1 MNFIQKMYV
10 LNEYHFFQNQSKSKS
25 KCLYLQIFSAAREV
39 HQILYKDYSAKM
51 NTPDFNCFIK
61 NLTQT
66 QSKLVADIKH
76 WLGPWITLFSGKV
89 KGATGDEYEQKI
101 FDEVEKLCKDFD
113 DFPIDDLVLLNLVCR
128 RIDLLDTIKIKQAA
142 RYFARSA
149 YEFNRMVE
157 WMAQLKS
164 KRTTNEFHYYPCIL
178 VLDELVDHMPW
189 EMVLPTQEFSRMHSI
204 YMLIDLYERF
214 KDQIHDGYL
223 QVNVKNGFALIN
235 PDNDEKLQDM
245 HKRISQFYTEH
256 LPNWTRIELTP
267 PKIEDIVDGLRNSD
281 LFVYSGHGTSLQF
294 FNTDTEIND
303 LKHRCLLLLF
313 GCESIAMRP
322 RGTICEATSSS
333 YTFYKNGCPGMLG
346 ALTIV
351 TDIWVDLIT
360 ILIITQWITS
370 RKIQH
375 PVIDVCKDAV
385 SKDRV
390 NKILGKRDGQRNPNL
405 LALLCDIRLESDIS
419 MRMRSAMVYR
429 GLPPHNTALE
439 NL

>member
-1 MNFIQKMYV
+1 MN
-10 LNEYHFFQNQSKSKS
+10 SP
-25 KCLYLQIFSAAREV
+25 
-39 HQILYKDYSAKM
+39 DY
-51 NTPDFNCFIK
+51 NNFIK
-61 NLTQT
+61 NLTQS
-66 QSKLVADIKH
+66 QSKLVADMKL
-76 WLGPWITLFSGKV
+76 WLGPWITLFSGKI
-89 KGATGDEYEQKI
+89 KGAAGAEYEQTI
-101 FDEVEKLCKDFD
+101 FDEAEKLCKNFD
-113 DFPIDDLVLLNLVCR
+113 DFHIDDLILLSLVAR
-128 RIDLLDTIKIKQAA
+128 RIDLLDTVKMKQAA
-142 RYFARSA
+142 RYFARSS

-178 VLDELVDHMPW
+178 VLDELVDQMPW
-189 EMVLPTQEFSRMHSI
+189 EMVLPTQELSRMHSI
-204 YMLIDLYERF
+204 YMLFNLHERF

-245 HKRISQFYTEH
+245 HKRISQFYTEY
-256 LPNWTRIELTP
+256 LPKWKRIELTP
-267 PKIEDIVDGLRNSD
+267 PKIEDIMDGLSNCD
-281 LFVYSGHGTSLQF
+281 LFVYSGHGSSLHF
-294 FNTDTEIND
+294 FNTDAELND
-303 LKHRCLLLLF
+303 LKHQCLVLLF

-322 RGTICEATSSS
+322 RGAICEATCPS

-360 ILIITQWITS
+360 ILLMTQWITS
-370 RKIQH
+370 RKMQH

-390 NKILGKRDGQRNPNL
+390 NKILAKRDGQRNPNL

-439 NL
+439 NV